1 MDIKDNEHVL
11 DTNHYRRVVEEYE
24 KNFMNGFTKE
34 QQEEI
39 KEMGKN
45 VKIRN
50 VSKQKIRKS
59 KKAMPEKVKD
69 ILAGIA
75 LVAMF
80 SVVFYGAFEAW
91 APADQY
97 GQNKH
102 PAVDIESVEDMSD
115 LQRFNHWVSE
125 QRKQGNDFNYDSNT
139 YNMYL
144 KYVLG
149 QTEKNETLNPE
160 TGARK

>member
-11 DTNHYRRVVEEYE
+11 GTNHYRRVVEEYE

-50 VSKQKIRKS
+50 VSKQKMRKS

-91 APADQY
+91 ATADQY

>member
-50 VSKQKIRKS
+50 VSKQKMRKS
-59 KKAMPEKVKD
+59 KKAMP
-69 ILAGIA
+69 
-75 LVAMF
+75 
-80 SVVFYGAFEAW
+80 
-91 APADQY
+91 
-97 GQNKH
+97 
-102 PAVDIESVEDMSD
+102 
-115 LQRFNHWVSE
+115 
-125 QRKQGNDFNYDSNT
+125 
-139 YNMYL
+139 
-144 KYVLG
+144 
-149 QTEKNETLNPE
+149 
-160 TGARK
+160 

>member
-50 VSKQKIRKS
+50 IIYYIRNIYVMCEY
-59 KKAMPEKVKD
+59 KK
-69 ILAGIA
+69 
-75 LVAMF
+75 
-80 SVVFYGAFEAW
+80 
-91 APADQY
+91 
-97 GQNKH
+97 
-102 PAVDIESVEDMSD
+102 VD
-115 LQRFNHWVSE
+115 
-125 QRKQGNDFNYDSNT
+125 
-139 YNMYL
+139 
-144 KYVLG
+144 
-149 QTEKNETLNPE
+149 
-160 TGARK
+160 